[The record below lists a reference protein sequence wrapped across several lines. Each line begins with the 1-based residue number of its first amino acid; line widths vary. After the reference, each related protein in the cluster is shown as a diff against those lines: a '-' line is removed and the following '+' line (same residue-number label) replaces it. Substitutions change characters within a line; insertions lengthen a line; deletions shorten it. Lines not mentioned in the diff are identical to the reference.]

1 MQQKGFAHLLLLV
14 LIGLVIIIA
23 TVYLL
28 ITKKIINIPGL
39 SPKMSSSDQ
48 PAFDI
53 KTEYQNP
60 FRKDTENAEYVNP
73 FENLK

>member
-1 MQQKGFAHLLLLV
+1 MQQKGFAHLLLLI

-39 SPKMSSSDQ
+39 SPKTSSSNR

-60 FRKDTENAEYVNP
+60 FRSDTENAGYVNP

>member
-1 MQQKGFAHLLLLV
+1 MQQKGFAHLLLLI

-28 ITKKIINIPGL
+28 ITKKIINIPQL
-39 SPKMSSSDQ
+39 TSKLTTSQQ
-48 PAFDI
+48 PAFDL

-60 FRKDTENAEYVNP
+60 FRKDTEKAEYVNP
-73 FENLK
+73 FENLQ

>member
-28 ITKKIINIPGL
+28 ITKKIIYISGL
-39 SPKMSSSDQ
+39 SPAISSNQ

-60 FRKDTENAEYVNP
+60 FRKDIEDNRYVNP

>member
-1 MQQKGFAHLLLLV
+1 MQQSGFAHLLLLV

-28 ITKKIINIPGL
+28 IAKKVINIPQL
-39 SPKMSSSDQ
+39 SSKLTSSQQ

-53 KTEYQNP
+53 RTEYQNP
-60 FRKDTENAEYVNP
+60 FRKDTENAGYVNP